1 MHFGTFHVE
10 DDMGY
15 RYEQVLTYEVA
26 RELLNSH
33 IADCSAVIG
42 DEREKDVPDL
52 GRIEQMHQKMQA
64 LFNER
69 ERMDMTNDD
78 AMRAVI
84 AKYRREPIRRIME
97 AASD

>member
-26 RELLNSH
+26 RDLINSH
-33 IADCSAVIG
+33 IADCSAAISDEQEKAAPNQTRIG
-42 DEREKDVPDL
+42 QMRQKAALLFSERE
-52 GRIEQMHQKMQA
+52 Q
-64 LFNER
+64 
-69 ERMDMTNDD
+69 MDMNDDD

-84 AKYRREPIRRIME
+84 AKYRRETIRRMME
-97 AASD
+97 ASTD